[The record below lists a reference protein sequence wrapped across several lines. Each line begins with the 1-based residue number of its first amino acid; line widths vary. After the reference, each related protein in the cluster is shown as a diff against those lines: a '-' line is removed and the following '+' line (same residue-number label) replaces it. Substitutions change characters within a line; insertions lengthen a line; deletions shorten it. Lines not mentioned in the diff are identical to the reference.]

1 MLAILGA
8 TSYSF
13 YSDCRILSNRNA
25 ILSIKVTIFL
35 SILILST
42 HLRSILFIL
51 SFYILQQPKKYFDRQ
66 NQIYK
71 FNQNRSL
78 FVFCWALILSSLV

>member
-42 HLRSILFIL
+42 HLRGILFIL
-51 SFYILQQPKKYFDRQ
+51 SFIYCNSRKNILTDK
-66 NQIYK
+66 IK
-71 FNQNRSL
+71 FINSIRIGVYL
-78 FVFCWALILSSLV
+78 FFVGH